1 MAKDFLTI
9 NPVAARQ
16 LAERGSKTLVLQ
28 ATEKIA
34 MAARL
39 KAPGSM
45 KEKIRVAVSATGGG
59 LGMVISEHPATMFV
73 LYGTQPHVIV
83 AKKGGRLKFTVGGG
97 EELFRSKVNHPG
109 TKANNFLLDALM
121 ASKIL

>member
-16 LAERGSKTLVLQ
+16 LAERSSGPLVAQ

-45 KEKIRVAVSATGGG
+45 KEKIRVAVSPTGGG

-83 AKKGGRLKFTVGGG
+83 ARKGGRLKFTIGN
-97 EELFRSKVNHPG
+97 EDLFRSKVNHPG
-109 TKANNFLLDALM
+109 TKANNFLLDALI